1 MDASRY
7 RVVRRIGIGGMAEV
21 LEAVA
26 VGAAG
31 FERRVALKRMLP
43 HEGDAEREHRMFLDE
58 ARIASHLHHAN
69 IVAVLDY
76 GLADGRPFQ
85 VLEYVDGIDVRG
97 LLARGP
103 LPIELALHITLAVGH
118 ALDHAHGATDAA
130 GQPLGIV
137 HRDVTPANIL
147 VSRAGDVKL
156 TDFGIAFAHA
166 KTEHTLV
173 GTTKGTPWFM
183 SPEQMMGDATDAR
196 SDGFSLGCVL
206 HTMVTGSSPLERP
219 SQQIHVANGAE
230 LELASEVP
238 ADVRAIIE
246 RATRH
251 NPTQRYASTRELV
264 AALAAVTAR
273 YPVVDPRTALREWVE
288 AIDGRVSQ
296 PPASAKPGKLDGL
309 LDLALLLDGSGPREF
324 QTVSTPTSPERPA
337 LLESALV
344 TSQVPTPRESELV
357 TKQAPPRRESAAV
370 KNQVAPRRRS
380 RATIVALVATA
391 VLAVGIAAFM
401 LARRLGEPD
410 AVAAAPRDDGV
421 VAVVQEPV
429 VDGPVREEPMVSPD
443 AAVALVTPLDAA
455 VADAKRP
462 SGDKKKSLPPPNA
475 ATQRWIR
482 RHGRAASTFASWM
495 ADNPEAAVAL
505 RAWEAKTGQGNAL
518 LTWLTE
524 NIGSTVG
531 EYASTHPRSG
541 LGAITQRF
549 DLTGIRKWVRKHQ
562 RQTTNL
568 ARDGGGFPWP

>member
-7 RVVRRIGIGGMAEV
+7 RVVRRIGVGGMAEV

-85 VLEYVDGIDVRG
+85 VLEYVDGIDVRA

-103 LPIELALHITLAVGH
+103 LPVELALHIALAVGH
-118 ALDHAHGATDAA
+118 ALDHAHGATDANGHA
-130 GQPLGIV
+130 LGIV

-166 KTEHTLV
+166 KSEHTLV

-206 HTMVTGSSPLERP
+206 HMMVTGASPLERP
-219 SQQIHVANGAE
+219 SQQILVANGAE
-230 LELASEVP
+230 LELASEMP
-238 ADVRAIIE
+238 DDVRAIIE

-251 NPTQRYASTRELV
+251 NPAQRYASMRELV
-264 AALAAVTAR
+264 AALAAVTAH

-288 AIDGRVSQ
+288 AIEGRSSS

-309 LDLALLLDGSGPREF
+309 LDLALMLDGAGPREF
-324 QTVSTPTSPERPA
+324 QTVSTPTRSERPA
-337 LLESALV
+337 SRESARV
-344 TSQVPTPRESELV
+344 TSQAPPPPRESEPV
-357 TKQAPPRRESAAV
+357 T
-370 KNQVAPRRRS
+370 NQVRPGSS
-380 RATIVALVATA
+380 RARTYAVVGAVGLAVTLGA
-391 VLAVGIAAFM
+391 VL
-401 LARRLGEPD
+401 LARRLGEPA
-410 AVAAAPRDDGV
+410 AVAAVPRVDAA
-421 VAVVQEPV
+421 VAVI
-429 VDGPVREEPMVSPD
+429 EEPRPEEPGPEEPIAAPD
-443 AAVALVTPLDAA
+443 AAVAPVISPDAGVTE
-455 VADAKRP
+455 AKRP
-462 SGDKKKSLPPPNA
+462 PPSKPKSLPPPNA
-475 ATQRWIR
+475 ATQRWAHI
-482 RHGRAASTFASWM
+482 HVKAAASFASWM
-495 ADNPEAAVAL
+495 AENPAAASAL
-505 RAWEAKTGQGNAL
+505 RTWEAKTGRGNAL
-518 LTWLTE
+518 LTWLTQ
-524 NIGSTVG
+524 NIGGTIAD
-531 EYASTHPRSG
+531 YAATHPGSG
-541 LGAITQRF
+541 LDAIAQRYDF
-549 DLTGIRKWVRKHQ
+549 TGLRRWVRRHDRKA
-562 RQTTNL
+562 TNL
-568 ARDGGGFPWP
+568 ARLGGSFPWQ